1 MGNHLPS
8 RTYALVLAIFFLMM
22 VIFAGW
28 LLFKAS
34 GYQILQSP
42 FRIVKTSLLDLT
54 VHPDDQLTI
63 SLNGKAMPPNKHTL
77 TNLSPGRYQIIIER
91 PDYQPWET
99 TTDLEPGEALS
110 YPDIILFLKQPVAV
124 VVENAEAKIY
134 ESVLS
139 HPERF
144 QAGLQV
150 FGNEV
155 WANEKLVTRYSEP
168 VKQALWLPDNVHI
181 LIQLADSL
189 HVVERTGGHDIILLA
204 FAVDTPITR
213 FAPLV
218 GGEKLIIQS
227 VGKLELLTITAPF
240 GRVSFPSL

>member
-1 MGNHLPS
+1 M
-8 RTYALVLAIFFLMM
+8 
-22 VIFAGW
+22 
-28 LLFKAS
+28 
-34 GYQILQSP
+34 
-42 FRIVKTSLLDLT
+42 
-54 VHPDDQLTI
+54 
-63 SLNGKAMPPNKHTL
+63 
-77 TNLSPGRYQIIIER
+77 
-91 PDYQPWET
+91 
-99 TTDLEPGEALS
+99 
-110 YPDIILFLKQPVAV
+110 
-124 VVENAEAKIY
+124 VENAEAKIY

-240 GRVSFPSL
+240 GRVSPFIRSGKRLNKSAAVVEWQTHDSKSVPKACRFDPTSGTVDS